1 MGVVGIGII
10 YFLSYYIIP
19 ASPIRGSLILC
30 VISLIDIGAID
41 LCVLCIS
48 VVRSTHPPALPYLRI
63 HFKHRTHQKRY
74 LSLKLNAGFDF

>member
-30 VISLIDIGAID
+30 VISLIDIGAIN
-41 LCVLCIS
+41 LCVLCVWS
-48 VVRSTHPPALPYLRI
+48 GSFHSPTGVTVS
-63 HFKHRTHQKRY
+63 
-74 LSLKLNAGFDF
+74 